1 MTGLKEKWQSGDVGA
16 FEALY
21 NQYKNLVYK
30 TAFLIAGQKEEA
42 EDILQEVFVSVWKSR
57 DTYDSRKGK
66 ITTWLHTITVNHCNT
81 RQRKKRPAVSL
92 EENMPVLSGI
102 NSGDDPEQSIMN
114 KQEYET
120 VINTL
125 NTLDAKHRVVLVLR
139 YFNELSYDE
148 IARIAGIPL
157 GTVKSRINT
166 ALKYLREQLIMEK
179 QEAS

>member
-1 MTGLKEKWQSGDVGA
+1 MTGLKEKWQSGDVSA

-21 NQYKNLVYK
+21 NQYKNLVYR
-30 TAFLIAGQKEEA
+30 TAFLITGEKEEA

-66 ITTWLHTITVNHCNT
+66 ITTWLHTITVNHCST
-81 RQRKKRPAVSL
+81 RQRKKQPALSL

-102 NSGDDPEQSIMN
+102 NSGANPEQSVMN
-114 KQEYET
+114 KQEYES
-120 VINTL
+120 VISVL
-125 NTLDAKHRVVLVLR
+125 NTLDHRHRMVLVLR

-166 ALKYLREQLIMEK
+166 ALKYLREQLIIEK